1 MEKSDSD
8 ATSLSDE
15 DGFAVP
21 KRLFPAEIA
30 DMLFT
35 SEAETDFT
43 PEIVSD
49 NPLFQSV
56 TASVGSAEHSDD
68 RVAFGESSICQTMQ
82 NEQHT
87 LQYTATNACQLLMD
101 SSCETSADEQSSL
114 STSSSDPIF
123 DLSDPDA
130 NVPECNDFPASL
142 VGQNDSYVIDND
154 YKSLDSS
161 EVVSKY
167 QPAKVVKSV
176 ASRSTRSTS
185 RAIRQPGSYISDN
198 ESSDSSEYSPTKVA
212 ALKSNRSCTSK
223 MAKASASN
231 KCTRSKSSSKSKKN
245 LQLNQ
250 RKNLQLNQGKKSLS
264 LVRTILVKKMRLR

>member
-1 MEKSDSD
+1 MKLVLMSK
-8 ATSLSDE
+8 
-15 DGFAVP
+15 VP
-21 KRLFPAEIA
+21 CQHH
-30 DMLFT
+30 
-35 SEAETDFT
+35 
-43 PEIVSD
+43 
-49 NPLFQSV
+49 PL
-56 TASVGSAEHSDD
+56 
-68 RVAFGESSICQTMQ
+68 M
-82 NEQHT
+82 
-87 LQYTATNACQLLMD
+87 
-101 SSCETSADEQSSL
+101 
-114 STSSSDPIF
+114 
-123 DLSDPDA
+123 SDPDA

-142 VGQNDSYVIDND
+142 VGQHDSYVIDND
-154 YKSLDSS
+154 YESSDSS
-161 EVVSKY
+161 KVVSKY

-198 ESSDSSEYSPTKVA
+198 ESSDSSEYSPTKVAALKSNRSCTSKMAKASASTYYVIDNDYNSSDSNEVVSKHQSAKVVKSVASRSTRSTSRAIRQPGSYISNNKSSDSSEYSPTKVA